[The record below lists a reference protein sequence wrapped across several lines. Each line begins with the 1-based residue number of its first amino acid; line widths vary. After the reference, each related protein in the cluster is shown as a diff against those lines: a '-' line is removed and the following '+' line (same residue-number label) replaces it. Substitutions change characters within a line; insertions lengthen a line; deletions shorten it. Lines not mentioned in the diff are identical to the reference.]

1 MKEKHLM
8 SDDSFLP
15 DPPIDPVKLA
25 QMLKAIRANEYRPYE
40 IRAAIEEFGDA
51 HYWEAVPEMKK
62 LLLHED
68 SDVRYS
74 ALEVLTLNF
83 RLPELWENAR
93 TFLEHDP
100 DSNCRMLGASCLERL
115 KRNTGD
121 ERTLAVLARVAA
133 NEDERKLVRKV
144 AYLAMRGVI
153 AYDYDEQDTDILT
166 FDLEKDVDW
175 DLVRKYQHSSVD

>member
-1 MKEKHLM
+1 VN
-8 SDDSFLP
+8 DDHVIVYP
-15 DPPIDPVKLA
+15 TPDPVKLA
-25 QMLKAIRANEYRPYE
+25 QMLNAIRANEYRPDE

-68 SDVRYS
+68 SSVRYS

-93 TFLEHDP
+93 ALLEYDP
-100 DSNCRMLGASCLERL
+100 DDNCRMLGASCLERL

-121 ERTLAVLARVAA
+121 ERTLAVLARVVG
-133 NEDERKLVRKV
+133 NEYEKDKFVRKA
-144 AYLAMRGVI
+144 AYLALRGVI
-153 AYDYDEQDTDILT
+153 AYDRKEQRTSLRT

-175 DLVRKYQHSSVD
+175 DLVRKYQHSPVD

>member
-1 MKEKHLM
+1 MKEKDLM
-8 SDDSFLP
+8 NDDSFLP
-15 DPPIDPVKLA
+15 DPPTDPAKLA
-25 QMLKAIRANEYRPYE
+25 KMLNAIRANEYRPDE

-62 LLLHED
+62 LLTHED

-83 RLPELWENAR
+83 RLPELWESAR
-93 TFLEHDP
+93 EFLEHDP
-100 DSNCRMLGASCLERL
+100 DSNCRMLGASCLQVL

-121 ERTLAVLARVAA
+121 ERTLAVLAQVVSK
-133 NEDERKLVRKV
+133 EDERKLVRKA

-153 AYDYDEQDTDILT
+153 AYDRKEQRTGLRT

-175 DLVRKYQHSSVD
+175 DLVRKYQHAPAD

>member
-1 MKEKHLM
+1 VN
-8 SDDSFLP
+8 DDHVIVYP
-15 DPPIDPVKLA
+15 TPDPVKLA
-25 QMLKAIRANEYRPYE
+25 QMLNAIRANEYRPYE

-62 LLLHED
+62 LLTHED
-68 SDVRYS
+68 FSVRYS

-83 RLPELWENAR
+83 RLPELWESAR
-93 TFLEHDP
+93 AFLEHDP
-100 DSNCRMLGASCLERL
+100 NDNCRMLGASCLQVL

-121 ERTLAVLARVAA
+121 ERTLAVMARVVG
-133 NEDERKLVRKV
+133 NEDEDKFVRKAV
-144 AYLAMRGVI
+144 YLDMRGVI
-153 AYDYDEQDTDILT
+153 AYDRKEQRTDILT

>member
-1 MKEKHLM
+1 M
-8 SDDSFLP
+8 SFVSNEHFGLFVP
-15 DPPIDPVKLA
+15 TDPTMRAKMLELLRA
-25 QMLKAIRANEYRPYE
+25 QKYHSNDIPTV
-40 IRAAIEEFGDA
+40 IEEFGDT

-68 SDVRYS
+68 FNVRYS

-83 RLPELWENAR
+83 RLPELWESAR
-93 TFLEHDP
+93 DFLEHDP

-115 KRNTGD
+115 KRSTGD
-121 ERTLAVLARVAA
+121 EQTLAVLARVVG
-133 NEDERKLVRKV
+133 NEDERKIVRKA